1 MFPVATKE
9 GGMCIA
15 VPDVCLVPPV
25 GIPTPFVN
33 LAMCRDA
40 QATSA
45 RVLASNKEVITE
57 ASTIPMSTGNEAGA
71 MGGIISGVIK
81 GPCSFKTKSSRVLA
95 EGKGVVVHLAVTGQN
110 GTSANAVGIHLV
122 PSQARVLAGM

>member
-33 LAMCRDA
+33 IAQCRDA
-40 QATSA
+40 QGTST

-57 ASTIPMSTGNEAGA
+57 ASIIPMSTGNEAGA
-71 MGGIISGVIK
+71 LGGIISGMIK

-95 EGKGVVVHLAVTGQN
+95 EGKGVVVHLAITGQN
-110 GTSANAVGIHLV
+110 GMSANAIGVHLV
-122 PSQARVLAGM
+122 PSQARVLASM